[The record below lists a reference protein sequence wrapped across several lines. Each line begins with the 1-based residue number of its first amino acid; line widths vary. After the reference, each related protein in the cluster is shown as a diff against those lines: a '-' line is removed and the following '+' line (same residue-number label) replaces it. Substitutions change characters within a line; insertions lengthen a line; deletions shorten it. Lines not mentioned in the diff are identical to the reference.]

1 MKMSLGKILLVRAIG
16 MTSRINDWYSG
27 GLAIPLRNQIQVSGF
42 QRTLH
47 CFFIM
52 IFFPVVKMKNGSM
65 QNALYPPKK
74 INKVPKKKKFTLK
87 TSGKTTLGSCGFLIE
102 KIYFQPVKLKFAHP

>member
-1 MKMSLGKILLVRAIG
+1 MSRGKILPVRAIG
-16 MTSRINDWYSG
+16 MTFRINDWYSG

-52 IFFPVVKMKNGSM
+52 IFFFLMVKMKNGSM
-65 QNALYPPKK
+65 QNTLYPPKK

-102 KIYFQPVKLKFAHP
+102 KIFF